1 MARILPETIY
11 MTSTPYPV
19 SFKLPPNSTL
29 FVNSLSTGS
38 STSFSNPGNSES
50 EQVLLIDQT
59 TGQDNLYCIL
69 VSNGSNENFVS
80 NVINPSSYTTEY
92 TKLKDMIKEL
102 DAVIEDRVKGG
113 GVTTLT
119 INNKTLVS
127 ESLDSLESMRSRYIK
142 RANTLWGLM
151 TGTQNSNSKPIKSI
165 TVLRDPNYPNRWGT
179 R

>member
-1 MARILPETIY
+1 M
-11 MTSTPYPV
+11 
-19 SFKLPPNSTL
+19 
-29 FVNSLSTGS
+29 
-38 STSFSNPGNSES
+38 
-50 EQVLLIDQT
+50 
-59 TGQDNLYCIL
+59 
-69 VSNGSNENFVS
+69 
-80 NVINPSSYTTEY
+80 INPSSYTTEY

-102 DAVIEDRVKGG
+102 DAVIDSRVKGG